1 MQQRDPLDERA
12 IATDIK
18 ERDALCVQT
27 HTPTLTH
34 AESQQVT
41 WTDYARKNSRP
52 LRKPNQHGMSRESL
66 QRL

>member
-41 WTDYARKNSRP
+41 
-52 LRKPNQHGMSRESL
+52 
-66 QRL
+66 